1 MTYSI
6 SLSSCICN
14 NTKREVIQF
23 IVAMC
28 RSASTIRIPAVADN
42 YRKRYYHIQLLCDAE
57 YMVQINENTYRL
69 TSQGHDFIEAIRDNG
84 IWDKIK
90 DAVANTGGN
99 ATIEMVKTLAVGFLK
114 KTISEHTGSE
124 L

>member
-1 MTYSI
+1 MKRDNEYLRELLFEIENNDDYLVIAVNTYG
-6 SLSSCICN
+6 
-14 NTKREVIQF
+14 K
-23 IVAMC
+23 
-28 RSASTIRIPAVADN
+28 SAEES
-42 YRKRYYHIQLLCDAE
+42 KRYYHIQLLCDAE
-57 YMVQINENTYRL
+57 YMVQINESTYRL

-84 IWDKIK
+84 IWDKTK

-114 KTISEHTGSE
+114 KTISEHTGIE